1 VEEGSGMYQTRWITK
16 EEIAMMPDFWYRMAC
31 EMGEIDGV
39 PKPDLER
46 LEEVKSLFYK
56 EFESGRLMFR
66 VAVDRSGKIVA
77 CAGGLLRK
85 EYSFPLAIEQTL
97 FGWVIAVYTDKDH
110 RRNGLAYMLVEDICL
125 WLKEKGADRA
135 RLWSSSAGRSVY
147 ENLGFEKMMDMVKP
161 LTQD

>member
-31 EMGEIDGV
+31 EMGGIDEV

-77 CAGGLLRK
+77 CSGGLLRK

-97 FGWVIAVYTDKDH
+97 FGWVITVYTVKEH